1 MKSVASGHWPGPA
14 QARAWFATASMDG
27 STRVWRLTDPDPGGR
42 IPAVLTCAATLD
54 GHTAGVRAVA
64 MPSLPRDRH
73 RRAPKDPDA
82 RSPRP
87 LVATASYDRSVRLWH
102 GARDAP
108 PFPPLEG
115 HADYVFAAAFT
126 PDGEWIVTGG
136 ADGRVCAW
144 RASDADANA
153 NANANAAPP
162 KPDDDAPPSKTD
174 PYPRPSSR
182 HARASPSL
190 TVETGAGAVRSVA
203 VAAAAEADA
212 TRSLAV
218 SGGEDGQIRVFARD
232 ERGGATCELV
242 LAGHAGAIT
251 GLALCPPH
259 GETSTVSGSGSG
271 FGSFRVVAGCDDGVL
286 GAWRFTSRTPTSSS
300 SGVPTSSSRV
310 PTSSSGV
317 PTFPPDVAL
326 EMACRA
332 HARGAVR
339 ATLVVAADARILA
352 SSSED
357 KTARLWCLQTG
368 ACLSALVGARAAV
381 ETVCFSPCGA
391 YLALGAADGSLSV
404 WRDVAREPP
413 GDDEKPEDL
422 VDATSGRMNETSIEA
437 RIEARLDAGMR
448 VLLAPHDPD
457 AECARERDA
466 GTPVDAA
473 AVAGAREAAMEDA
486 LGLLPR
492 VDAEAA
498 ALVGKLAGA
507 GAGGLDSMT
516 WSARGNPEVPCS
528 VCRGRVELTGASSR
542 AEERGEDGEWEW
554 AMPLPCGHA
563 FHARGCLVPWL
574 RQHTTCPLCRKRV
587 FDGGGEA
594 PVACLTVTR

>member
-1 MKSVASGHWPGPA
+1 M
-14 QARAWFATASMDG
+14 Q
-27 STRVWRLTDPDPGGR
+27 
-42 IPAVLTCAATLD
+42 
-54 GHTAGVRAVA
+54 
-64 MPSLPRDRH
+64 
-73 RRAPKDPDA
+73 
-82 RSPRP
+82 
-87 LVATASYDRSVRLWH
+87 
-102 GARDAP
+102 
-108 PFPPLEG
+108 
-115 HADYVFAAAFT
+115 
-126 PDGEWIVTGG
+126 
-136 ADGRVCAW
+136 
-144 RASDADANA
+144 
-153 NANANAAPP
+153 
-162 KPDDDAPPSKTD
+162 
-174 PYPRPSSR
+174 
-182 HARASPSL
+182 
-190 TVETGAGAVRSVA
+190 
-203 VAAAAEADA
+203 
-212 TRSLAV
+212 
-218 SGGEDGQIRVFARD
+218 
-232 ERGGATCELV
+232 
-242 LAGHAGAIT
+242 
-251 GLALCPPH
+251 
-259 GETSTVSGSGSG
+259 
-271 FGSFRVVAGCDDGVL
+271 
-286 GAWRFTSRTPTSSS
+286 
-300 SGVPTSSSRV
+300 
-310 PTSSSGV
+310 
-317 PTFPPDVAL
+317 
-326 EMACRA
+326 A

-413 GDDEKPEDL
+413 GDDEKPEDV
-422 VDATSGRMNETSIEA
+422 VDATSGRMNKTSIEA

-498 ALVGKLAGA
+498 ALVGKVSGA

-542 AEERGEDGEWEW
+542 AEERGEDGEWEGR
-554 AMPLPCGHA
+554 CRCHA
-563 FHARGCLVPWL
+563 VTRFTRGGASCRGCGNTP
-574 RQHTTCPLCRKRV
+574 RV
-587 FDGGGEA
+587 RCVGRGCSTGGGEA
-594 PVACLTVTR
+594 PGVLCLTVTR

>member
-1 MKSVASGHWPGPA
+1 MLRDPPVSFLGTRSLSAFPSGWVARRARASARGMSVPWWRCRRVATAEAGGGASVKSVASGHWPGPA

-64 MPSLPRDRH
+64 MPSPPRDRH

-203 VAAAAEADA
+203 VAAAAE
-212 TRSLAV
+212 
-218 SGGEDGQIRVFARD
+218 GG
-232 ERGGATCELV
+232 RG
-242 LAGHAGAIT
+242 
-251 GLALCPPH
+251 
-259 GETSTVSGSGSG
+259 
-271 FGSFRVVAGCDDGVL
+271 
-286 GAWRFTSRTPTSSS
+286 
-300 SGVPTSSSRV
+300 
-310 PTSSSGV
+310 
-317 PTFPPDVAL
+317 
-326 EMACRA
+326 
-332 HARGAVR
+332 
-339 ATLVVAADARILA
+339 
-352 SSSED
+352 
-357 KTARLWCLQTG
+357 
-368 ACLSALVGARAAV
+368 
-381 ETVCFSPCGA
+381 
-391 YLALGAADGSLSV
+391 
-404 WRDVAREPP
+404 
-413 GDDEKPEDL
+413 
-422 VDATSGRMNETSIEA
+422 
-437 RIEARLDAGMR
+437 
-448 VLLAPHDPD
+448 
-457 AECARERDA
+457 
-466 GTPVDAA
+466 
-473 AVAGAREAAMEDA
+473 
-486 LGLLPR
+486 
-492 VDAEAA
+492 
-498 ALVGKLAGA
+498 
-507 GAGGLDSMT
+507 
-516 WSARGNPEVPCS
+516 
-528 VCRGRVELTGASSR
+528 
-542 AEERGEDGEWEW
+542 
-554 AMPLPCGHA
+554 
-563 FHARGCLVPWL
+563 
-574 RQHTTCPLCRKRV
+574 
-587 FDGGGEA
+587 
-594 PVACLTVTR
+594 

>member
-300 SGVPTSSSRV
+300 SGVPTSSSGV

-339 ATLVVAADARILA
+339 ATLVVAADARSLA

-368 ACLSALVGARAAV
+368 ACLSALVARAQPWRRSVSHPAARISPLV
-381 ETVCFSPCGA
+381 RRTARSPCGA
-391 YLALGAADGSLSV
+391 
-404 WRDVAREPP
+404 
-413 GDDEKPEDL
+413 
-422 VDATSGRMNETSIEA
+422 T
-437 RIEARLDAGMR
+437 
-448 VLLAPHDPD
+448 
-457 AECARERDA
+457 
-466 GTPVDAA
+466 
-473 AVAGAREAAMEDA
+473 
-486 LGLLPR
+486 
-492 VDAEAA
+492 
-498 ALVGKLAGA
+498 
-507 GAGGLDSMT
+507 
-516 WSARGNPEVPCS
+516 
-528 VCRGRVELTGASSR
+528 SR
-542 AEERGEDGEWEW
+542 ANRRATTRNRRTSSTRRRDG
-554 AMPLPCGHA
+554 
-563 FHARGCLVPWL
+563 
-574 RQHTTCPLCRKRV
+574 
-587 FDGGGEA
+587 
-594 PVACLTVTR
+594 